1 MPVVFQHTY
10 LQMHFPSLF
19 ALVRDYFLGGH
30 TWTLQSLGYRIH
42 TGSHGILQSVP
53 TQEGETHFKQTN
65 ESLMTGLRWLTTV
78 L

>member
-19 ALVRDYFLGGH
+19 VLVRDYFLGGY